1 VEERRTPLDRPGE
14 ALEEKIMVRAIAT
27 LVVALLVVLVVL
39 GTVFLVGMRTN
50 ARPVLRAVRRFNRA
64 FVNPH
69 AMKKAGTPGVRA
81 SIVRHVG
88 RTSGRTY
95 ETPVEAFATD
105 DGFLVALPYGP
116 DTDWLKNVLASGSAT
131 IVDDGS
137 TYLVDQ
143 PQLVPTAVAAPDLP
157 ANEQRTLRLFAVE
170 QCLRVR
176 RAEPEDPTSGT
187 RRVVAEVQAQ

>member
-1 VEERRTPLDRPGE
+1 MLRV
-14 ALEEKIMVRAIAT
+14 IAT
-27 LVVALLVVLVVL
+27 LVVGLLLVLVAI
-39 GTVFLVGMRTN
+39 GAVFFVGMRTKSP
-50 ARPVLRAVRRFNRA
+50 AVLRAVRRFNRA
-64 FVNPH
+64 FTNPR
-69 AMKKAGTPGVRA
+69 AMRKAGTPGVRA

-131 IVDDGS
+131 IVDDGN

-143 PQLVPTAVAAPDLP
+143 PQLVPTTVAAPHLP

-170 QCLRVR
+170 QCLSVR
-176 RAEPEDPTSGT
+176 KVDTEDASSGAG
-187 RRVVAEVQAQ
+187 RVVAEV